1 MSKLTNDHVLKTLFK
16 MAVPMLAGTIAHNTY
31 NFVDTMFVAKLGTVP
46 LAAIGYTFPVVT
58 LLIFIA
64 GGIGTG
70 VTTLT
75 SHALGRRNREDA
87 QKMVTH
93 GILLVTLVA
102 AVIAIAGFLS
112 IKPVFAMLG
121 ADEKTMPFIKEYM
134 SIWYIGALF
143 MALPMM
149 GNGILISLGDSKAA
163 SSFMV
168 LGAVLNCILDP
179 VMIYGLAGFPAMG
192 MAGAALATVIAQ
204 ALSTIWL
211 IWLLAGKHKL
221 LRFKNLSLSQ
231 FPRSCRS
238 ISDFAIPAS
247 LSMTLMPLASGVI
260 TKLIS
265 KFGNEAVAAVSAASR
280 VEMFSFII
288 PMALGMS
295 LVPFVS
301 QNYGAGHIDR
311 IYQAKTYSIRFA
323 LLYGAL
329 VAVIMYFA
337 APMLALIFTND
348 QKVVELFTLC
358 LRIISVGFGMMEVH
372 RYCGFFLTGIHHP
385 VLSTVLNGFRILILL
400 LPLSFLGSS
409 VSGVQGIFAGRLLT
423 DLLAGTVGIV
433 TVSWLLKKQ
442 MGFSFVKEK
451 KQTRRDEKEEKEI
464 SNNEHRISNFEKP
477 LIG

>member
-1 MSKLTNDHVLKTLFK
+1 MSKLVDDHVLKTLFK

-31 NFVDTMFVAKLGTVP
+31 NLVDTMFVAKLGTVP
-46 LAAIGYTFPVVT
+46 LAAMGFTFPVVT
-58 LLIFIA
+58 LLIFIS

-75 SHALGRRNREDA
+75 SHALGRRDREEA
-87 QKMVTH
+87 QRMVTH
-93 GILLVTLVA
+93 GILLVFLVA
-102 AVIAIAGFLS
+102 TVIAIAGFFS
-112 IKPVFAMLG
+112 IKPVFTMLG
-121 ADEKTMPFIKEYM
+121 ADEKAMPYIKEYM
-134 SIWYIGALF
+134 SIWYLGALF

-168 LGAVLNCILDP
+168 LGAILNCVLDP

-192 MAGAALATVIAQ
+192 MAGAALATVVAQ
-204 ALSTIWL
+204 ALSTVWL

-221 LRFKNLSLSQ
+221 LRLKNLSLTM
-231 FPRSCRS
+231 FPRSCRR

-247 LSMTLMPLASGVI
+247 LSMMLMPLASGVL
-260 TKLIS
+260 TALIS

-301 QNYGAGHIDR
+301 QNFGAGQIDR
-311 IYQAKTYSIRFA
+311 IYQARIYSIRFA

-329 VAVIMYFA
+329 IAAIMFFA
-337 APMLALIFTND
+337 APILALIFTDD
-348 QKVVELFTLC
+348 QNVIELFTLY
-358 LRIISVGFGMMEVH
+358 LRIISFGFGMMEVH

-385 VLSTVLNGFRILILL
+385 VLSTLLNGFRVLVLL
-400 LPLSFLGSS
+400 LPLSFLGSK
-409 VSGVQGIFAGRLLT
+409 VSGVRGVFTGRLLT
-423 DLLAGTVGIV
+423 DLLAGTVGIL
-433 TVSWLLKKQ
+433 TVSWILK
-442 MGFSFVKEK
+442 VKMK
-451 KQTRRDEKEEKEI
+451 L
-464 SNNEHRISNFEKP
+464 SAVNE
-477 LIG
+477 

>member
-1 MSKLTNDHVLKTLFK
+1 MSKLVDDHVLKTLFR
-16 MAVPMLAGTIAHNTY
+16 MAIPMLAGTIAHNTY
-31 NFVDTMFVAKLGTVP
+31 NFVDAMFVGKLGTVP
-46 LAAIGYTFPVVT
+46 LAAMGFTFPVVT

-87 QKMVTH
+87 QRMVTH
-93 GILLVTLVA
+93 GTLLVILVA

-112 IKPVFAMLG
+112 IKPIFTLLG
-121 ADEKTMPFIKEYM
+121 ADEKTMPFIREYM
-134 SIWYIGALF
+134 NIWYLGALF

-168 LGAVLNCILDP
+168 LGALLNCILDP

-192 MAGAALATVIAQ
+192 MTGAALATVVAQ

-221 LRFKNLSLSQ
+221 LRIKNLSLAL
-231 FPRSCRS
+231 FPKSCRR

-247 LSMTLMPLASGVI
+247 LSMILMPLASAVL
-260 TKLIS
+260 TALIS

-301 QNYGAGHIDR
+301 QNFGAGHIDR
-311 IYQAKTYSIRFA
+311 IYQARIYSIRFA
-323 LLYGAL
+323 LLYGAI
-329 VAVIMYFA
+329 VAVVMFFA
-337 APMLALIFTND
+337 APMLALIFTDD
-348 QKVVELFTLC
+348 QNVMKMFTLY
-358 LRIISVGFGMMEVH
+358 LRIVSVGFGMMEVH

-400 LPLSFLGSS
+400 LPLSFLGSRI
-409 VSGVQGIFAGRLLT
+409 SGVQGIFTGRLLT
-423 DLLAGTVGIV
+423 DLLAGTAGIV
-433 TVSWLLKKQ
+433 TVSWML
-442 MGFSFVKEK
+442 KEK
-451 KQTRRDEKEEKEI
+451 MRSPAVNSI
-464 SNNEHRISNFEKP
+464 
-477 LIG
+477 

>member
-1 MSKLTNDHVLKTLFK
+1 MSKLVDDHVLKTLFR

-31 NFVDTMFVAKLGTVP
+31 NFVDTMFVSKLGTVP
-46 LAAIGYTFPVVT
+46 LAAMGFTFPVVT

-75 SHALGRRNREDA
+75 SHALGRKDRKEA
-87 QKMVTH
+87 QRMVTH
-93 GILLVTLVA
+93 GILLVILISV
-102 AVIAIAGFLS
+102 VIAIAGFLS
-112 IKPVFAMLG
+112 IKPVFTVLG
-121 ADEKTMPFIKEYM
+121 ANEKTMPFIKEYM
-134 SIWYIGALF
+134 SIWYLGAFF

-168 LGAVLNCILDP
+168 LGAILNCLLDP

-192 MAGAALATVIAQ
+192 MAGAALATVVAQ

-211 IWLLAGKHKL
+211 IWLLTGKHKL
-221 LRFKNLSLSQ
+221 LRLKNLSLTL
-231 FPRSCRS
+231 FLKSCRR

-247 LSMTLMPLASGVI
+247 LSMILMPLASGVL
-260 TKLIS
+260 TALIS

-301 QNYGAGHIDR
+301 QNFGAGQIDR
-311 IYQAKTYSIRFA
+311 IYQARIYSIRFA

-329 VAVIMYFA
+329 VAAIMFFA
-337 APMLALIFTND
+337 APMLALIFTDD
-348 QKVVELFTLC
+348 QNVMELFTLY

-385 VLSTVLNGFRILILL
+385 VLSTVLNGFRVLVLL
-400 LPLSFLGSS
+400 LPLSFLGSR
-409 VSGVQGIFAGRLLT
+409 VSGIRGIFTGRLLT
-423 DLLAGTVGIV
+423 DLLAGTAGIV
-433 TVSWLLKKQ
+433 TVTWMLKGK
-442 MGFSFVKEK
+442 MKLSLVDGK
-451 KQTRRDEKEEKEI
+451 
-464 SNNEHRISNFEKP
+464 
-477 LIG
+477 

>member
-1 MSKLTNDHVLKTLFK
+1 MSKLVDDHVLKTLFR

-31 NFVDTMFVAKLGTVP
+31 NFVDTMFVSKLGTVP
-46 LAAIGYTFPVVT
+46 LAAMGFTFPVVT

-75 SHALGRRNREDA
+75 SHALGRKDRKEA
-87 QKMVTH
+87 QRMVTH
-93 GILLVTLVA
+93 GILMVILVSV
-102 AVIAIAGFLS
+102 VIAIAGFLS
-112 IKPVFAMLG
+112 IKPVFTLLG
-121 ADEKTMPFIKEYM
+121 ANEKTMPFIKEYM
-134 SIWYIGALF
+134 SIWYLGALF

-168 LGAVLNCILDP
+168 LGAILNCVLDP

-192 MAGAALATVIAQ
+192 MAGAALATVVAQ

-221 LRFKNLSLSQ
+221 LRVKNLSLSL
-231 FPRSCRS
+231 FPKSCRR

-247 LSMTLMPLASGVI
+247 LSMILMPLASGVL
-260 TKLIS
+260 TALIS

-301 QNYGAGHIDR
+301 QNFGAGQLDR
-311 IYQAKTYSIRFA
+311 IYQARIYSIRFA

-329 VAVIMYFA
+329 VAAIMFFA
-337 APMLALIFTND
+337 APMLALIFTDD
-348 QKVVELFTLC
+348 QNVIELFTLY

-385 VLSTVLNGFRILILL
+385 VLSTVLNGFRVLVLL
-400 LPLSFLGSS
+400 LPLSFLGSR
-409 VSGVQGIFAGRLLT
+409 VSGIRGIFTGRLLT
-423 DLLAGTVGIV
+423 DLLAGTAGIV
-433 TVSWLLKKQ
+433 TVTWML
-442 MGFSFVKEK
+442 KEK
-451 KQTRRDEKEEKEI
+451 MKLSMVNGK
-464 SNNEHRISNFEKP
+464 
-477 LIG
+477 

>member
-1 MSKLTNDHVLKTLFK
+1 MSKLVDDHVLKTLFR

-31 NFVDTMFVAKLGTVP
+31 NFVDTMFVSKLGTVP
-46 LAAIGYTFPVVT
+46 LAAMGFTFPVVT

-75 SHALGRRNREDA
+75 SHALGRKDRKEA
-87 QKMVTH
+87 QRMVTH
-93 GILLVTLVA
+93 GILMVILVSV
-102 AVIAIAGFLS
+102 VIAIAGFLS
-112 IKPVFAMLG
+112 IKPVFTLLG
-121 ADEKTMPFIKEYM
+121 ANEKTMPFIKEYM
-134 SIWYIGALF
+134 SIWYLGALF

-168 LGAVLNCILDP
+168 LGAILNCVLDP

-192 MAGAALATVIAQ
+192 MAGAALATVVAQ

-221 LRFKNLSLSQ
+221 LRVKNLSLSL
-231 FPRSCRS
+231 FPKSCRR

-247 LSMTLMPLASGVI
+247 LSMILMPLASGVL
-260 TKLIS
+260 TALIS

-280 VEMFSFII
+280 VEMFSFIF

-301 QNYGAGHIDR
+301 QNFGAGQIDR
-311 IYQAKTYSIRFA
+311 IYQARIYSIRFA

-329 VAVIMYFA
+329 VAAIMFFA
-337 APMLALIFTND
+337 APMLALIFTDD
-348 QKVVELFTLC
+348 QNVIELFTLY

-385 VLSTVLNGFRILILL
+385 VLSTVLNGFRVLVLL
-400 LPLSFLGSS
+400 LPLSFLGSR
-409 VSGVQGIFAGRLLT
+409 VSGIRGIFTGRLLT
-423 DLLAGTVGIV
+423 DLLAGTAGIV
-433 TVSWLLKKQ
+433 TVTWML
-442 MGFSFVKEK
+442 KEK
-451 KQTRRDEKEEKEI
+451 MKLSMVNGK
-464 SNNEHRISNFEKP
+464 
-477 LIG
+477 

>member
-1 MSKLTNDHVLKTLFK
+1 MSKLVDDHVLKTLFR

-31 NFVDTMFVAKLGTVP
+31 NFVDTMFVSKLGTVP
-46 LAAIGYTFPVVT
+46 LAAMGFTFPVVT

-75 SHALGRRNREDA
+75 SHALGRKDRKEA
-87 QKMVTH
+87 QRMVTH
-93 GILLVTLVA
+93 GILMVILVSV
-102 AVIAIAGFLS
+102 VIAIAGFLS
-112 IKPVFAMLG
+112 IKPVFTLLG
-121 ADEKTMPFIKEYM
+121 ANEKTMPFIKEYM
-134 SIWYIGALF
+134 SIWYLGALF

-168 LGAVLNCILDP
+168 LGAILNCVLDP

-192 MAGAALATVIAQ
+192 MAGAALATVVAQ

-221 LRFKNLSLSQ
+221 LRVKNLSLSL
-231 FPRSCRS
+231 FPKSCRR

-247 LSMTLMPLASGVI
+247 LSMILMPLASGVL
-260 TKLIS
+260 TALIS

-301 QNYGAGHIDR
+301 QNFGAGQIDR
-311 IYQAKTYSIRFA
+311 IYQARIYSIRFA

-329 VAVIMYFA
+329 VAAIMFFA
-337 APMLALIFTND
+337 APMLALIFTDD
-348 QKVVELFTLC
+348 QNVIELFTLY

-385 VLSTVLNGFRILILL
+385 VLSTVLNGFRVLVLL
-400 LPLSFLGSS
+400 LPLSFLGSR
-409 VSGVQGIFAGRLLT
+409 VSGIRGIFTGRLLT
-423 DLLAGTVGIV
+423 DLLAGTAGIV
-433 TVSWLLKKQ
+433 TVTWML
-442 MGFSFVKEK
+442 KEK
-451 KQTRRDEKEEKEI
+451 MKLSMVNGK
-464 SNNEHRISNFEKP
+464 
-477 LIG
+477 